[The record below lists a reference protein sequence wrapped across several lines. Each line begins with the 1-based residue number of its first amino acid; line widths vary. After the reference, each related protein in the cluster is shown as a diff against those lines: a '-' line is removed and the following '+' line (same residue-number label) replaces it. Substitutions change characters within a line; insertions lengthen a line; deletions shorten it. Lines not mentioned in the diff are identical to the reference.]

1 MAQPPHGTP
10 PSHALSHGH
19 SHGHDPVMPTSLAT
33 PLFVDAWRSR
43 AILTGGIF
51 TVVALILGF
60 LAHDGF
66 QHFLRAWLLGFMICF
81 GFAGGGMALLMVQY
95 LSGGKWGLIV
105 RRPLE
110 AMTRTL
116 PLAFLYFLPVAIFGA
131 SFGQLY
137 LWGRYPDAR
146 AAFHK
151 GLINPEEAHALVF
164 KHPMLN
170 TTTFWIVSLLA
181 FAIMG
186 LYVYLLNKW
195 SLQRD
200 ADPAPNVP
208 YWQTRFENLSGFG
221 IVVYVILLTA
231 IAIYCVMSLD
241 PTWYST
247 VYGLQF
253 LVGQGYGVLA
263 LLLLTLMGLAQAEP
277 MSALF
282 RRTEQ
287 QDLGKLC
294 FAFTMLN
301 MYLAFAAFLIIWSG
315 NSPEEIPW
323 FLDRF
328 RGNWSVIATLDVVFH
343 WLLPFTLLLSKKL
356 KRNQRKLAIVCRI
369 MIFARC
375 WDMWWLIEPNFPD
388 ARRHLVMSFGQLE
401 YIAVPA
407 ALLSFWAAYYIAQL
421 GKRPL
426 IATNDP
432 HLIELLEPE
441 HAHA

>member
-1 MAQPPHGTP
+1 MAQPHAHA
-10 PSHALSHGH
+10 SHS

-33 PLFVDAWRSR
+33 PLFVGAWRSR

-51 TVVALILGF
+51 AVVALILGF

-116 PLAFLYFLPVAIFGA
+116 PLAFLYFLPVGIFGA

-146 AAFHK
+146 TAFHRQW
-151 GLINPEEAHALVF
+151 ITAEEAHALIF
-164 KHPMLN
+164 KRPMLN
-170 TTTFWIVSLLA
+170 TTTFWIVSLLT

-186 LYVYLLNKW
+186 FYVYQLNRM

-221 IVVYVILLTA
+221 IVVYTILLTA
-231 IAIYCVMSLD
+231 VAIYCVMSLD

-277 MSALF
+277 MSVLF

-323 FLDRF
+323 FLNRI
-328 RGNWSVIATLDVVFH
+328 RGGWGVIATLDVIFH
-343 WLLPFTLLLSKKL
+343 WLLPFSLLLSRSL
-356 KRNQRKLAIVCRI
+356 KRDRRKLAVVCRI

-375 WDMWWLIEPNFPD
+375 WDMFWLIEPNFKD
-388 ARRHLVMSFGQLE
+388 SARNLHMSFGILE
-401 YIAVPA
+401 YCAVPVA
-407 ALLSFWAAYYIAQL
+407 MIAFWMAYYFSQL
-421 GKRPL
+421 GTRPL
-426 IATNDP
+426 MATNDP
-432 HLIELLEPE
+432 HLVELLEAE